1 MIMSQRPYL
10 TIISPVYRAEK
21 IVDELVSRIREEASK
36 ITNNYEIILI
46 EDCGPDNSW
55 SKIVENCKRFQE
67 VKGIKLSRNFGQH
80 YAVTAG
86 INNSTGDF
94 IVILDCDLQDN
105 PSLIHDLLAKA
116 NEGFDIVFTTR
127 KKRKHS
133 LFKNVTA
140 YLYSL
145 VFLLIAD
152 KDYSVNMGSLVLF
165 NSRVKEEFVKL
176 NDQDRLYIQL
186 LKWIGFRQTSIEVEH
201 QPRHSGNSTYSLLK
215 LIKIAFQGLT
225 SHSDKLLRLSIYSGF
240 SISFLSFI
248 SLILITI
255 LYFTHGFQVGWAS
268 IISVIL
274 LSTGLILIS
283 IGIAGIYIGKNFT
296 QTKNRPLYIIY
307 QKQNFNS

>member
-1 MIMSQRPYL
+1 MSHSPFL
-10 TIISPVYRAEK
+10 SIVSPVYCAEN

-36 ITNNYEIILI
+36 ITNDFEIILV

-55 SKIVENCKRFQE
+55 AKIEENCSKYHE

-86 INNSTGDF
+86 INNSKGAF

-116 NEGFDIVFTTR
+116 KEGYDIVFTVR

-133 LFKNVTA
+133 FFKYITA
-140 YLYSL
+140 YIYNL
-145 VFLLIAD
+145 VFSLIAD
-152 KDYSVNMGSLVLF
+152 KEYSVNMGSLVLF
-165 NSRVKEEFVKL
+165 SSRVKEEFVKL

-186 LKWIGFRQTSIEVEH
+186 LKWLGFRQASIEVEH
-201 QPRHSGNSTYSLLK
+201 QPRHSGNSTYSLYK

-240 SISFLSFI
+240 LISFFAFI
-248 SLILITI
+248 SLILITV

-274 LSTGLILIS
+274 FSTGLILIS

-296 QTKNRPLYIIY
+296 QTKNRPLYIIS
-307 QKQNFNS
+307 QKHNFNS